1 MLAAFTAATAI
12 YLRPFAAMAG
22 DHLLPDRGDP
32 LFNLYILQWTARQ
45 WSLGFADLW
54 NAPFFFP
61 ATATLTLSDHL
72 IGPGLLFLV
81 VDRLVGN
88 PIATYNLLL
97 AAAFPA
103 TGVAT
108 YWFLRRS
115 SASVSGSLIGAAA
128 LTFAPFRWMHLGHI
142 QILLMPL
149 TPLVLWTFD
158 RLLVER
164 TVQRGGLFL
173 LTYLPHLA
181 GGCYIAYM
189 THLPLAVL
197 AFTRLWREPRDFLR
211 LRTLALLGTVALV
224 CGAAIAGL
232 FLPYARAAERQ
243 QRERRAPEI
252 STNAASAKSFFTT
265 SHRSRY
271 QPLDLIQPEHRRRS
285 RDEQGLFPGIA
296 AVLLAPVGLVAWL
309 KSRRSRRHAAWEAA
323 LLVGAAVALVLTF
336 ATPYLLA
343 ARVLPGLSGMRVPAR
358 FVAVAWPAF
367 ALQVA
372 LGADALQ
379 RPLGRRLR
387 SLLAALLFA
396 LVLVAEAPRP
406 VRWVKLETPAEIP
419 ALHHWL
425 GSPEASAVQAVV
437 ELPLQRNALGTLAM
451 HRSTVHWKPIANGFS
466 GYQPPTFIELADSFR
481 RFPGAPA
488 FAILRRQGIT
498 HLMAPRLRGR
508 ETWEREFLGREIE
521 LTRSEGGWRLYRVLP
536 TAPVAV
542 QAGG

>member
-1 MLAAFTAATAI
+1 MLAAFTAATAV

-22 DHLLPDRGDP
+22 THLLPDRGDP

-72 IGPGLLFLV
+72 IGPGLLFLLI
-81 VDRLVGN
+81 DRLIGN
-88 PIATYNLLL
+88 PISTYNLLL
-97 AAAFPA
+97 AASFPA

-115 SASVSGSLIGAAA
+115 SASVAGSLIGAAA

-164 TVQRGGLFL
+164 TVRRGGLFL
-173 LTYLPHLA
+173 LTYLPHVA

-197 AFTRLWREPRDFLR
+197 ALVRLGQAPRAFLR
-211 LRTLALLGTVALV
+211 PKVLALMSAVALI
-224 CGAAIAGL
+224 CGAAVAAL
-232 FLPYARAAERQ
+232 FLPYARASEREGRERQ
-243 QRERRAPEI
+243 APEI
-252 STNAASAKSFFTT
+252 SSYAASARSFFTA
-265 SHRSRY
+265 SPRNRY
-271 QPLDLIQPEHRRRS
+271 QPLDLGEPTSRRRH
-285 RDEQGLFPGIA
+285 RGEQALFPGIA
-296 AVLLAPVGLVAWL
+296 AALLAPLGLLWWL
-309 KSRRSRRHAAWEAA
+309 RSGRRTAWESALLLAAAAA
-323 LLVGAAVALVLTF
+323 LILTF

-343 ARVLPGLSGMRVPAR
+343 ARALPGLSGMRVPAR

-367 ALQVA
+367 ALLVA
-372 LGADALQ
+372 LGVDALQ

-387 SLLAALLFA
+387 PLLAVLLFA
-396 LVLVAEAPRP
+396 SVLVAEAPRP
-406 VRWVKLETPAEIP
+406 VRWVKLEAPAEIP

-425 GSPEASAVQAVV
+425 GSPEASDVQAVV

-466 GYQPPTFIELADSFR
+466 GYQPPTFVELADSFR
-481 RFPGAPA
+481 RFPEAPA

-498 HLMAPRLRGR
+498 HVLAPRLRGR
-508 ETWEREFLGREIE
+508 EDWEREFLGREVE

-536 TAPVAV
+536 RPVAV
-542 QAGG
+542 QAEG